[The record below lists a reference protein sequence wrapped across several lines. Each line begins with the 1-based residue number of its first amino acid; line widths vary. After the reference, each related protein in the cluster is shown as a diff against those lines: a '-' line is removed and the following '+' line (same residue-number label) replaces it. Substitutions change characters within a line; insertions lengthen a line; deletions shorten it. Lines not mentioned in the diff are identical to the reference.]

1 MKPLTSLATALLLFA
16 GAARAD
22 VGVPLEPNNGSGT
35 AARRPIYLG
44 VILDGPDPIGS
55 LAWVQSG
62 SGHGLPV
69 NPTGYENGDG
79 APAAAADAAT
89 GTDVVAWGR
98 RDGSAYE
105 VVFSVLGAESW
116 EPPVVVAVGGALDPR
131 PAVAIAADGSLWFA
145 YTVGE
150 GTAAAAVVRKLDP
163 DLTTWHPPVVVS
175 EPGDAVTTAHLVLHD
190 GLPHVAYARRETTGG
205 ATVVL
210 ATLDTGVVDRRV
222 VATTANPG
230 AVRPEAHSLSGVL
243 WVDWVDFEPYP
254 GSGELAWSRM
264 DAEGDFLPPSYVAF
278 DGFESKWLARPGI
291 RLLAIAP

>member
-1 MKPLTSLATALLLFA
+1 MKPLTSIATALLLCA
-16 GAARAD
+16 GSARAD
-22 VGVPLEPNNGSGT
+22 VGVPLEPNIGPGT

-55 LAWVQSG
+55 LAWVPNG

-79 APAAAADAAT
+79 APSAAADAST
-89 GTDVVAWGR
+89 GTDVVAWGL
-98 RDGSAYE
+98 RDGAAYQ
-105 VVFSVLGAESW
+105 VVFSVLGEEAW
-116 EPPVVVAVGGALDPR
+116 EPTVVVAVGGALDPR

-145 YTVGE
+145 YTVGD

-163 DLTTWHPPVVVS
+163 DRTTWHPPVVVS

-190 GLPHVAYARRETTGG
+190 GLPRVAYARRESSGG
-205 ATVVL
+205 ATVVF
-210 ATLDTGVVDRRV
+210 ATVGPGGVDRRI
-222 VATTANPG
+222 VATTPNTG

-243 WVDWVDFEPYP
+243 WVDWIDFEPYP

-264 DAEGDFLPPSYVAF
+264 DAGGDFGPPSYVAF